1 MASSIFKIAIIFLAV
16 ALLALLVFGFV
27 LWMDW
32 PWWTGLFIIIGLAG
46 LWIGILAA
54 RRIWLRR
61 REQMF
66 VQQIIAQDEAYLRS
80 APDDKKNQL
89 KELQEQWKE
98 AIRALKKSHLKRYG
112 NPLYVLP
119 WYMVIGESGSGK
131 TTAIKSA
138 DLSSPF
144 AEIKRTSG
152 ISGTRN
158 CDWWFFEQAI
168 ILDTA
173 GRYAIP
179 VDSGRDMEEW
189 QKFLS
194 LLAKYRKKEP
204 LNGLV
209 VTVEASKLL
218 TADPKSLEQ
227 DGREIRKRIDEL
239 MRALGVKFPVYLLI
253 TKCDLISGMTEFAD
267 ALPEE
272 ALRQA
277 MGVLNRDL
285 SAKAE
290 AFASLAMDQ
299 VSERLRDLRLML
311 LQKEEQGRRRTA
323 LLMFPDEFE
332 GLREGLKAFVRGAF
346 EENPYQETPIMRG
359 IYFSSGRQEGTPY
372 SHMLHGLG
380 LIQKEEVLP
389 GTSRGL
395 FLHDF
400 FGKILPADRGLFAPT
415 ARRLRWQ
422 DVTRNMGLAAW
433 IAVGIAL
440 CGLLSFA
447 FVKNLSTLRE
457 VSQEFSKPPTMTGE
471 LLDDLMTLEKFRN
484 AITRVEEKNRGWFI
498 PRFGLDESIE
508 VEKRL
513 KERYCKWFQD
523 SLLKNLDQKISLT
536 VSSFSSET
544 PPEELAAYI
553 PHIAARIN
561 LMDARINDLDPEEI
575 QEMRPPGFGPAL
587 VDLKGMPAED
597 VEARFN
603 RLYLAYILW
612 TSDTDTLSARASKL
626 RSWLTHLF
634 AKEGIGLR
642 WLTAWVNR
650 YGQQE
655 PIRLKDFWGGA
666 GPPAEAEPMVPPA
679 FTQAGFQEIGQLLS
693 ELEQAMED
701 PLVISSAKKDFDAWY
716 PKRYAEVWKGFIS
729 RFNEGIKR
737 LENHQDWLQ
746 TVIKM
751 TQPKN
756 PYSLLLVTL
765 AKELEPVRQG
775 ANMPAWISLVYK
787 IKALR
792 LQAEQQGILET
803 QGTLAKLAKKG
814 QRLLGKDELAEGPGG
829 ELATR
834 LKAVKAYK
842 TYREAMRALSSIFA
856 SRVKCFNAAKLIFK
870 ESADQSPGPIVKAKA
885 AAAELAALMG
895 TGAPDEE
902 FIWRM
907 FKGPVDFC
915 FQYLCLEAGCYLQ
928 DRWTEDVLAEAQ
940 MTGDWAAMHEALLG
954 KDGTVWKFVK
964 GIAAPF
970 IARDTSRGYHAR
982 TKWGRTLPFRQEFF
996 DFLNRSAR
1004 GKTVVKS
1011 QYAVRISGLPTDTNK
1026 EAQIKPHATRIELQ
1040 CADGSQVMTNLNYPI
1055 TKTFI
1060 WKPESC
1066 GDVIFQ
1072 IEVGDH
1078 VLTKTYTGSRAFAKF
1093 LQDFRTGQH
1102 TFYPKDFPEK
1112 RAVLKGLG
1120 IRYIRVR
1127 YRFKGSRPVLALLQ
1141 GMSTRVPEKI
1151 VDCLD

>member
-46 LWIGILAA
+46 LWIGGLAA
-54 RRIWLRR
+54 RRVWLRR
-61 REQMF
+61 REQRF
-66 VQQIIAQDEAYLRS
+66 VQQIIAQDEAYLQ
-80 APDDKKNQL
+80 AVPDDKKNQL

-98 AIRALKKSHLKRYG
+98 AIKALKRSHLKRYG

-218 TADPKSLEQ
+218 TADPKTLEQ

-285 SAKAE
+285 SSKAE

-299 VSERLRDLRLML
+299 VGERLRDLRLLL
-311 LQKEEQGRRRTA
+311 LQKEERGSRRRG
-323 LLMFPDEFE
+323 LLMFPEEFE
-332 GLREGLKAFVRGAF
+332 GLRQGLKAFVRGAF

-372 SHMLHGLG
+372 SHMLHSLG

-415 ARRLRWQ
+415 ARSLRWQ
-422 DVTRNMGLAAW
+422 DITRNMGLAAW

-457 VSQEFSKPPTMTGE
+457 VSQEFSKPPVMTGE

-484 AITRVEEKNRGWFI
+484 AISRVEEKNRSWYV
-498 PRFGLDESIE
+498 PRFGLDESLE
-508 VEKRL
+508 VEKKL
-513 KERYCKWFQD
+513 KEKYCRWFAD
-523 SLLKNLDQKISLT
+523 SLLKSLDQKISLT
-536 VSSFSSET
+536 VSSFSAKS
-544 PPEELAAYI
+544 PPEQLAAYI
-553 PHIAARIN
+553 PHIVARIN
-561 LMDARINDLDPEEI
+561 LMDARINDLSAEEI
-575 QEMRPPGFGPAL
+575 AGMRPPGLGPEVL
-587 VDLKGMPAED
+587 ELQGMPKDE

-603 RLYLAYILW
+603 RLYLAYITW
-612 TSDTDTLSARASKL
+612 TSDTDSLAASASKL

-634 AKEGIGLR
+634 AREGIGLR
-642 WLTAWVNR
+642 WVAEWVNSSTEL
-650 YGQQE
+650 E
-655 PIRLKDFWGGA
+655 PVRLSKFWGGA
-666 GPPAEAEPMVPPA
+666 GPPSKEEPMVGA
-679 FTQAGFQEIGQLLS
+679 AWTVKGHELIAEFLS

-701 PLVISSAKKDFDAWY
+701 PLVLASAKKDFDTWY
-716 PKRYAEVWKGFIS
+716 PKQYAAAWKQFVS

-737 LENHQDWLQ
+737 LETHRDWLQ
-746 TVIKM
+746 TVLKM
-751 TQPKN
+751 TQAKN
-756 PYSLLLVTL
+756 PYSLLLVEL
-765 AKELEPVRQG
+765 AKELEPVKKAG
-775 ANMPAWISLVYK
+775 STPAWIELVYK
-787 IKALR
+787 IRSLR

-803 QGTLAKLAKKG
+803 QGTIAKLAKKG
-814 QRLLGKDELAEGPGG
+814 QKLLGKDELSEGPGG
-829 ELATR
+829 DLAIR
-834 LKAVKAYK
+834 LKSVKAYK
-842 TYREAMRALSSIFA
+842 TYKEAMKKVSGLFS
-856 SRVKCFNAAKLIFK
+856 SRVKAFNGAKMIFK
-870 ESADQSPGPIVKAKA
+870 ESADQAPSPVAVA
-885 AAAELAALMG
+885 RNAVNELAALIG
-895 TGAPDEE
+895 SADPDEE
-902 FIWRM
+902 IIWQLFR
-907 FKGPVDFC
+907 GPVDFSFRYIC
-915 FQYLCLEAGCYLQ
+915 MEAGCYLQ
-928 DRWTEDVLAEAQ
+928 NRWTEDVLAEAQ
-940 MTGDWAAMHEALLG
+940 MGGDAAGVQAALLG

-964 GIAAPF
+964 GVAAPF
-970 IARDTSRGYHAR
+970 IARDRSRGYHAR
-982 TKWGRTLPFRQEFF
+982 VKWGMSIPFRQEFF
-996 DFLNRSAR
+996 RFLNRGAR
-1004 GKTVVKS
+1004 GRAVAKPQYTV
-1011 QYAVRISGLPTDTNK
+1011 QISGLPTDTNK
-1026 EAQIKPHATRIELQ
+1026 EAQLKPHATRLELQ
-1040 CADGSQVMTNLNYPI
+1040 CADGTQVLTNLNYPV
-1055 TKTFI
+1055 TKTFV
-1060 WKPESC
+1060 WKPDQC
-1066 GDVIFQ
+1066 GDVVFQ
-1072 IEVGDH
+1072 IEIGEH

-1093 LQDFRTGQH
+1093 LQDFRNGQH
-1102 TFYPKDFPEK
+1102 TFHPNDFPEK

-1127 YRFKGSRPVLALLQ
+1127 YRFRGSRPILALAQ
-1141 GMSTRVPEKI
+1141 GMSARVPEKI
-1151 VDCLD
+1151 VDCLE